1 MVHIARV
8 LRRWNRG
15 IEDVGCEGFQWT
27 ISLFVETL
35 VRRFGLGQEEI
46 YSGRWHG
53 TL

>member
-1 MVHIARV
+1 MVHVARI

-15 IEDVGCEGFQWT
+15 IEDVGCEGFQR
-27 ISLFVETL
+27 IVSLFVEML

-46 YSGRWHG
+46 YFERWHG